1 MGAGSC
7 LPWIEYAP
15 DGGNFR
21 QALHAGRQRLSAWR
35 FVDSALDA
43 ARGEEQW
50 IAPLNHPKDQDLSF
64 HPKNAKT
71 AFWGPLSLGTP
82 VLRKDGAPT
91 SVVG

>member
-1 MGAGSC
+1 MRRVGVIFC
-7 LPWIEYAP
+7 NHLRW
-15 DGGNFR
+15 
-21 QALHAGRQRLSAWR
+21 GRRRLRAWR

-50 IAPLNHPKDQDLSF
+50 IPPLNHPKDQD
-64 HPKNAKT
+64 
-71 AFWGPLSLGTP
+71 LSLGTP

>member
-1 MGAGSC
+1 MRRVGEIFC
-7 LPWIEYAP
+7 NHLRW
-15 DGGNFR
+15 
-21 QALHAGRQRLSAWR
+21 GRRRLRAWR

-50 IAPLNHPKDQDLSF
+50 FAPLNHPKDQDLSF